1 MGGIGTGTYDRM
13 RAEHVETVVGVDID
27 PRTFG
32 NPCAE
37 GRNVLLG
44 DPADADFW
52 DRVKAS

>member
-32 NPCAE
+32 NQCAE

-44 DPADADFW
+44 DPADADFCN
-52 DRVKAS
+52 RVKAS